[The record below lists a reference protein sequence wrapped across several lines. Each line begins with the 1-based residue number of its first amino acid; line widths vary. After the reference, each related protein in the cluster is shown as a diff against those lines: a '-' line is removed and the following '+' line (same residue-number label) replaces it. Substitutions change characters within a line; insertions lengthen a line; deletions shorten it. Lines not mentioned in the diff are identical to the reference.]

1 MSDDTKN
8 EVEAIFSGRKYGF
21 YLILFYLC
29 VEIFSEYIISMNL
42 SKAIL
47 LLFLATPALAQESA
61 QEFQYRVEAAATASS
76 GTYAPLWLTANRF
89 GMGSE
94 KPNSGY
100 LRAGIDWHKP
110 LKRGWRIDAGLDL
123 AGGVK
128 QASDFWVQQAYADIS
143 WKMLTLSIGSKER
156 MGFPLEKNS
165 ELTSGWMAE
174 GPNMR
179 PIPQIRA
186 EIKDFLAIPGTRN
199 WLAFKGHLA
208 YGMFTDGNWQEDFCG
223 TNQVFAKKVMY
234 HSKSLMFRLGNKE
247 KLPLEFEFGLFMAT
261 QFGGDQY
268 MKLADGSS
276 KQTIDMP
283 DGLKSYW
290 HALFPTAGGEDTPEG
305 EQVNVEGNMLGSWNF
320 ALNYYFGDWK
330 VRATLDHYFED
341 HSQMFWEYGRWK
353 DGQLGIEVYLPKNK
367 WVSAV
372 LWEGIST
379 KDASG
384 PILYDGFWGS
394 FSDLQMSGGDDY
406 YNHYIYQAWQHYG
419 QGIGHPLIAGPA
431 YNEDGTIR
439 FRSNRMKAQHVGISG
454 NPSEEWKWR
463 VMASYA
469 RHWGT
474 YAHPLDKMRKQFSS
488 MAEVTYLPQWA
499 KGWSLSAAL
508 GLDRGNYLGNST
520 GGMIT
525 LRKTGGFGK

>member
-1 MSDDTKN
+1 
-8 EVEAIFSGRKYGF
+8 
-21 YLILFYLC
+21 
-29 VEIFSEYIISMNL
+29 MNL
-42 SKAIL
+42 SKTFIL
-47 LLFLATPALAQESA
+47 LLLATPTLAQEGA
-61 QEFQYRVEAAATASS
+61 KDFQYRVEMAGTVSS

-89 GMGSE
+89 GMESE

-100 LRAGIDWHKP
+100 LRAGLEWHRQ
-110 LKRGWRIDAGLDL
+110 LRRGWRIDAGLDL

-128 QASDFWVQQAYADIS
+128 QTSDFWIQQAYADIS

-179 PIPQIRA
+179 PIPQVRA
-186 EIKDFLAIPGTRN
+186 EIKDYLSIPGTRN
-199 WLAFKGHLA
+199 WVAFKGHLA
-208 YGMFTDGNWQEDFCG
+208 YGSFTDSYWQKDFCG
-223 TNQVFAKKVMY
+223 VNQTYTKNALY

-247 KLPLEFEFGLFMAT
+247 KLPVEFEFGLFMAT

-268 MKLADGSS
+268 QKLPDGTS
-276 KQTIDMP
+276 QLTVDMP
-283 DGLKSYW
+283 DGVKAYW
-290 HALFPTAGGEDTPEG
+290 HAFFPTAGGSDTPAG

-320 ALNYYFGDWK
+320 ALNYYWGDWK
-330 VRATLDHYFED
+330 IRATLDHYFED

-353 DGQLGIEVYLPKNK
+353 DGQLGIELYLPKNK

-379 KDASG
+379 KDSSG

-394 FSDLQMSGGDDY
+394 FSDLQMSGGDSY
-406 YNHYIYQAWQHYG
+406 YNNYIYKAWQHYG
-419 QGIGHPLIAGPA
+419 QGIGNPLLVGPA
-431 YNEDGTIR
+431 YNADGSIA
-439 FRSNRMKAQHVGISG
+439 FKSNRMKAQHVGISG
-454 NPSEEWKWR
+454 QPSDEWKWR
-463 VMASYA
+463 ILASYA

-474 YAHPLDKMRKQFSS
+474 YETPFDKVRKQFSS

-499 KGWSLSAAL
+499 QGWSVSATF
-508 GLDRGNYLGNST
+508 GMDRGNYLGNST

-525 LRKTGGFGK
+525 IRKTGGLGK